1 MDWCRACGGR
11 LTADEDLCPW
21 CRAPNPTSTT
31 RLRDRFP
38 DPLPHQLDDS
48 EGDLHERDEGPA
60 FALPRRTTRP
70 SAMAPAPE
78 ELRRRDTA
86 AAPIP
91 AGPRSNA
98 EPPRR
103 PVEARPRALEWHASG
118 SHSDDPRDRAWV
130 LEEETAEGAAI
141 SAALPH
147 APFLPRSAAFVID
160 LLILLLMNGAVFVVA
175 LAAVG
180 LARALRGGGG
190 DSAHL
195 FGALFTAGQVGLVFG
210 YFGVLHAGPGQ
221 TIGKALLRIRVIG
234 LDGGELALRQ
244 SMLRAGAYV
253 FSALPL
259 CLGFLLAAFPPWR
272 ALHDYL
278 VGSRVVRIG
287 AS

>member
-1 MDWCRACGGR
+1 MEWCRACGGR

-21 CRAPNPTSTT
+21 CRAPNPSSVS

-60 FALPRRTTRP
+60 FA
-70 SAMAPAPE
+70 
-78 ELRRRDTA
+78 
-86 AAPIP
+86 
-91 AGPRSNA
+91 
-98 EPPRR
+98 PPRR
-103 PVEARPRALEWHASG
+103 PARPSTTAPSSNDLLARDAAGAPDPAAARSNPERPSRPIAATRRDLEWDPPVPRA
-118 SHSDDPRDRAWV
+118 DDPRDRVWV
-130 LEEETAEGAAI
+130 LEEASAEGASI
-141 SAALPH
+141 SAVLPH
-147 APFLPRSAAFVID
+147 AHFLPRSGAFVID
-160 LLILLLMNGAVFVVA
+160 LVVLGLMNGALFVVA

-180 LARALRGGGG
+180 FARSLRGGGG
-190 DSAHL
+190 DAADL
-195 FGALFTAGQVGLVFG
+195 VGALFTAGQVGLLFG
-210 YFGVLHAGPGQ
+210 YFGLLHAGSGQ
-221 TIGKALLRIRVIG
+221 TIGKALLGLRVIG
-234 LDGGELALRQ
+234 LDGRELPLRQ

-259 CLGFLLAAFPPWR
+259 CFGFLLAAFPPWR